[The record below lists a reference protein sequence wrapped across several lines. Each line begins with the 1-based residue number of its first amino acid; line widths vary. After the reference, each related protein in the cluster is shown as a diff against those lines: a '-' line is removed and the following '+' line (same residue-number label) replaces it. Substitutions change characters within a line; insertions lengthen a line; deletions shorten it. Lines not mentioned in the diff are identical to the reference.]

1 MRNLYNF
8 VKKKIISSKIE
19 TYPYPFFLV
28 KNLLPQKEVINQKK
42 LYPVLIKLVKMFFFK
57 VFQKQK
63 NNLTKFK

>member
-28 KNLLPQKEVINQKK
+28 KNLLPQKK
-42 LYPVLIKLVKMFFFK
+42 
-57 VFQKQK
+57 
-63 NNLTKFK
+63 